1 MFDFGSELLNDLA
14 TAGVILAGAAVVAWL
29 ANFILERVIH
39 RLIHKTQTR
48 LDDVIVH
55 AIGLPFRLAV
65 FVIGVHVALQ
75 QIRDTPSDVAEVENR
90 IFFFIYAILI
100 YMTVVR
106 LINGIS
112 HWAGAKAAGRSE
124 AGRVQ
129 PFVGLLRGTLVVIAS
144 VIVTI
149 TILSRFG
156 IEVNGL
162 VASLGIG
169 SLAIALAAQ
178 ETLADLIAGFV
189 IMIDRPFRIND
200 RVEVLDINTWGDVKE
215 IGLRSTRILTRDN
228 RMVAVPNSVIG
239 KGLVVNYSIPNTAFR
254 VETNVG
260 IAYGS
265 DVDKAREV
273 MIEAIRAEGWV
284 MKNRPVEALL
294 LEFGES
300 GLNFRVRC
308 WIEHYIETRRIIDA
322 MNTALYRAL
331 NRAEISIPFPQR
343 DLHLVSSRVRP
354 FEVRVN
360 GVESS

>member
-1 MFDFGSELLNDLA
+1 
-14 TAGVILAGAAVVAWL
+14 
-29 ANFILERVIH
+29 
-39 RLIHKTQTR
+39 
-48 LDDVIVH
+48 
-55 AIGLPFRLAV
+55 
-65 FVIGVHVALQ
+65 
-75 QIRDTPSDVAEVENR
+75 
-90 IFFFIYAILI
+90 
-100 YMTVVR
+100 
-106 LINGIS
+106 
-112 HWAGAKAAGRSE
+112 
-124 AGRVQ
+124 
-129 PFVGLLRGTLVVIAS
+129 LLRGTLVVIAS